1 MGDVGFDMPV
11 IEMWYFYYNKT
22 IFEALNVYFAA
33 LKAATKGSPWMGP
46 SFAWTDQDP
55 SGPWTRCSTRPCL
68 PLQTRE
74 TVRQANGLRNVDWTF
89 GKFLLLY
96 EQYNLHQCPQI
107 TFFCCENRKLPLDF
121 EYTPG
126 PILALGTPSRGPIKT
141 FIALK
146 PTERR
151 PKCLFRSKAGW
162 RTTARR

>member
-1 MGDVGFDMPV
+1 MFISLPLRQRPRVPLGWDQVSLG
-11 IEMWYFYYNKT
+11 
-22 IFEALNVYFAA
+22 
-33 LKAATKGSPWMGP
+33 
-46 SFAWTDQDP
+46 WTRDSVSGLCQDP
-55 SGPWTRCSTRPCL
+55 RGPWTRCSTRPCL

-126 PILALGTPSRGPIKT
+126 PILALRTPSRGLIKT

-151 PKCLFRSKAGW
+151 SKCLFQSKAGW